1 MNVRTLT
8 SELLGSH
15 CYLLIDGDH
24 CTVIDPGDK
33 GLIDPV
39 ITEEQLTVDQVILTH
54 EHCDHVYGLSDVKE
68 KYHCPVI
75 ASEKCNDNLK
85 DSRKNF
91 SQYYNAFLGVQNRY
105 DTDAQKEIEPFTT
118 SADEVFEG
126 EKTIEWRG
134 HHIYMRETPGH
145 SPGSICIVVD
155 DEILFSG
162 DTLMGEDVT
171 ETNFIG
177 GSAEDLREK
186 TMPWLESLPGCLK
199 VYAGHGDSF
208 VLGNRLNDKEI

>member
-1 MNVRTLT
+1 MKIRTLT

-15 CYLLIDGDH
+15 CYLLIDGNH
-24 CTVIDPGDK
+24 AIIIDPCDK
-33 GLIDPV
+33 GIVDPV
-39 ITEEQLTVDQVILTH
+39 IDEERITVDQMILTH
-54 EHCDHVYGLSDVKE
+54 EHCDHVHGLSDVKE

-75 ASEKCNDNLK
+75 ASGKCDANLK
-85 DSRKNF
+85 NSRKNF
-91 SQYYNAFLGVQNRY
+91 SQYYNAFLGVQNKF
-105 DTDAQKEIEPFTT
+105 DTNAQKEIEPFTT
-118 SADEVFEG
+118 CADELFEG
-126 EKTIEWRG
+126 EQTIEWRG

-162 DTLMGEDVT
+162 DTLMGDDVT

-177 GSAEDLREK
+177 GSEEALRVK
-186 TMPWLESLPGCLK
+186 TMPWLESLPSNLK